1 MPEENEYVDLTNLGR
16 GAAIELLNDALNKVW
31 DNVLDPNTSP
41 KATRNV
47 VLTVTFKPNEERN
60 IASAIIEVKSK
71 LAPPKGVGTVVYI
84 GKDKSGQGVAQEH
97 NPRQPELP
105 LTNNVTNIA
114 EGGGRK

>member
-1 MPEENEYVDLTNLGR
+1 MPEPTEFVDLSNLAR
-16 GAAIELLNDALNKVW
+16 GAALELLNDALNKVW
-31 DNVLDPNTSP
+31 DNVLDPNTAA
-41 KATRNV
+41 KAPRGVT
-47 VLTVTFKPNEERN
+47 LTVSIKPNEERN
-60 IASAIIEVKSK
+60 IANTVIDVKAK

-84 GKDKSGQGVAQEH
+84 GKDASGQGVAQEH